1 MNKWPRFAL
10 NALGLALSLTGS
22 AYAQLAAVDP
32 GPYTFATGKFPMWY
46 QDNNL
51 TIKDGLDQLALS
63 YGIKITTPTL
73 RGVFTLKTEQNNEL
87 STRLVYTTKMKSGE
101 FKAPEMIE
109 EIRWLGADQAM
120 KLITFPHINAQI
132 AQLTKFPGT
141 IWGGSQLMYLEDGV
155 NKAKFIEP
163 FYPFTDAVR

>member
-51 TIKDGLDQLALS
+51 LSMELCQSRAASSRVAGDHAAGLHVHSAWPS
-63 YGIKITTPTL
+63 RASTTTPS
-73 RGVFTLKTEQNNEL
+73 R
-87 STRLVYTTKMKSGE
+87 
-101 FKAPEMIE
+101 
-109 EIRWLGADQAM
+109 
-120 KLITFPHINAQI
+120 
-132 AQLTKFPGT
+132 
-141 IWGGSQLMYLEDGV
+141 
-155 NKAKFIEP
+155 
-163 FYPFTDAVR
+163 